1 MSTLKVSTIAPLG
14 TDATKTITM
23 GESGGI
29 ITRAS
34 GANANFA
41 GVKVAG
47 MWRINTGTNLSADT
61 ETTITAGW
69 EEVDSDGYG
78 TIGSSMSVSSGI
90 WTFPETGI
98 YQILWNVQ
106 FKDPQAAGN
115 RCTTVIAVTTDNSSY
130 STATDN
136 SGNFNDT
143 SSRASILASH
153 VFDVT
158 DTTTHKCKLN
168 ALSTGTVTLHSADSQ
183 SRTWVQFIRLGDT

>member
-1 MSTLKVSTIAPLG
+1 MSKIEANTIDSVSGTSTLTLGSSNASTI
-14 TDATKTITM
+14 TK
-23 GESGGI
+23 
-29 ITRAS
+29 AS
-34 GANANFA
+34 GVNANFA

-47 MWRINTGTNLSADT
+47 MWRINTGTSLSADT
-61 ETTITAGW
+61 ETTVTAGW

-78 TIGSSMSVSSGI
+78 TIGSAMSESSGI

-106 FKDPQAAGN
+106 YKDPQGASN
-115 RCTTVIAVTTDNSSY
+115 RCTTIISVTTDNSSY

-136 SGNFNDT
+136 SGNFYDT
-143 SSRASILASH
+143 SSRASLLASH

-158 DTTTHKCKLN
+158 NTTTHKCKLN
-168 ALSTGTVTLHSADSQ
+168 ALCTGTVTLHSATEQ

>member
-1 MSTLKVSTIAPLG
+1 MSTIKVSTISPLG

-47 MWRINTGTNLSADT
+47 MWRINTGTNLVADT
-61 ETTITAGW
+61 DTVVTAGW
-69 EEVDSDGYG
+69 EEVDSDSY
-78 TIGSSMSVSSGI
+78 TRIGSAMSQSSGV

-106 FKDPQAAGN
+106 YKDPQAAGN
-115 RCTTVIAVTTDNSSY
+115 RCTTIITVTTDNSSY

-136 SGNFNDT
+136 SGNFEST

-153 VFDVT
+153 IFDVT
-158 DTTTHKCKLN
+158 NTSTHKCKLS
-168 ALSTGTVTLHSADSQ
+168 ALCTGTVTLHSATEQ